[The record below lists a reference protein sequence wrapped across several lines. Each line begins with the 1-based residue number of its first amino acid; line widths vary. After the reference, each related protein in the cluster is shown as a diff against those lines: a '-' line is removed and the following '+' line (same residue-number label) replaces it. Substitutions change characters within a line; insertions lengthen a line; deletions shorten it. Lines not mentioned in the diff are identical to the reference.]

1 MTFNN
6 RNVTGFIAAKNNQS
20 PPKMTDMNYANN
32 GKKARKKNPKQ
43 NETGSMGESL
53 RVEAAAAVERE
64 SERENH
70 SKGSE
75 P

>member
-32 GKKARKKNPKQ
+32 GKKAKKKTKQ
-43 NETGSMGESL
+43 NETGEQIDG
-53 RVEAAAAVERE
+53 
-64 SERENH
+64 
-70 SKGSE
+70 
-75 P
+75 